1 MFGAL
6 YLVLAFSS
14 SLSVVSDAPFK
25 AAHDTS
31 GALYLTWLH
40 YIGFLSA
47 VSGAPSGNAPDM
59 FGGL

>member
-14 SLSVVSDAPFK
+14 SLSVVSDAPFE

-40 YIGFLSA
+40 YTTSLSVVSSA
-47 VSGAPSGNAPDM
+47 SSGAAPDM
-59 FGGL
+59 FGDL